1 LQRLRKIV
9 YTNYNL
15 YIFEKNNMLA
25 QATTTPTP
33 IDELMSAFNL
43 ELLEQKVL
51 DANMAW
57 PQPAYVS
64 VTIRNEES
72 GQTIYAELYKD
83 ADDSYSLP
91 IAYQEERTFI
101 TNSLNYLSL
110 VGSTDAEFIFS
121 VQLV

>member
-1 LQRLRKIV
+1 
-9 YTNYNL
+9 
-15 YIFEKNNMLA
+15 MLA
-25 QATTTPTP
+25 TATTTPTS
-33 IDELMSAFNL
+33 IKDLMTSEDL

-64 VTIRNEES
+64 VTIRNEENW
-72 GQTIYAELYKD
+72 QTIYAELYKD
-83 ADDSYSLP
+83 ADSSYSLP
-91 IAYQEERTFI
+91 IADQEERTFI